1 MTKLPGLARDIPLP
15 LLHPL
20 LFVTGTESHRGMG
33 GALEAAGVSKGLKLV
48 PTLNRYVG
56 DMSDHGVFRENG
68 VPYFFLSC
76 GRCTTTCRPTPR
88 SV

>member
-1 MTKLPGLARDIPLP
+1 
-15 LLHPL
+15 
-20 LFVTGTESHRGMG
+20 MG
-33 GALEAAGVSKGLKLV
+33 EVLEAAGVSKGLKLV

-56 DMSDHGVFRENG
+56 DMSDHGIFRQHG

-76 GRCTTTCRPTPR
+76 GRGTTTCRPIPR